1 MQKSQVSTILVCQVL
16 ILLLFLVMTT
26 TNEVLDLPH
35 ILLGDQATTWG
46 QRRGEIAIEVIIF
59 LLVIGLELILFRRLI
74 KRIRVLEGFLPI
86 CANCKK
92 IRTDTQW
99 EQIEAYI
106 SQRSPVAF
114 SHSICPECREKLYPD
129 LFPPEE

>member
-1 MQKSQVSTILVCQVL
+1 MHKSEVKSILIWQVV
-16 ILLLFLVMTT
+16 ILLIFLVMTT

-35 ILLGDQATTWG
+35 ILLGDQATTWN
-46 QRRGEIAIEVIIF
+46 QRSGEVAIEIIIF
-59 LLVIGLELILFRRLI
+59 ILVIGLEMLLFMRLF
-74 KRIRVLEGFLPI
+74 KRIRILEGFLPI

-99 EQIEAYI
+99 EEIEAYI

-114 SHSICPECREKLYPD
+114 SHSICPECQEKLYPE
-129 LFPPEE
+129 LFSSDE